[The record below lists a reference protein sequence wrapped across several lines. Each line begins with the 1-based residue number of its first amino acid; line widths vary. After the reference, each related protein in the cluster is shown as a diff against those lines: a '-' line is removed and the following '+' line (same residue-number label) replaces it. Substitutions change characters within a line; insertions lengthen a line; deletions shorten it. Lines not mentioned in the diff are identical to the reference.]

1 MHRLV
6 SPAEHDPRQPIKLA
20 ELDGRRRVTGD
31 KPDDAALDFG
41 RRAEVVLAHMHR
53 KVDLR
58 VELDVRR
65 EARPELCTG
74 PCNEPH
80 RELALEH
87 QDCDAEERAVREE
100 AEDEGRGYLVGRIRD
115 ADIEVWERRLHE
127 VANNDLKFS
136 LLRPGDT
143 LR

>member
-31 KPDDAALDFG
+31 KTDDTALHFG

-58 VELDVRR
+58 IELDVCR

-127 VANNDLKFS
+127 VADNDLEFA